1 MEASLRQNTGVAI
14 ALAAAGVSTIWFTRS
29 IWAYWVDCVM
39 ASTFGLS
46 KRRSDNI
53 FLEGVYKPVQQEV
66 QSQSLTVTGT
76 IPPSLNGVF
85 ARVGPNP
92 YFEPL
97 GDYHM

>member
-14 ALAAAGVSTIWFTRS
+14 ALAAAGVSTLWFTRS

-39 ASTFGLS
+39 ASTLGLS
-46 KRRSDNI
+46 KRRKDNI
-53 FLEGVYKPVQQEV
+53 FLAGVYKPVQQEV
-66 QSQSLTVTGT
+66 HSQGLTVTGT

-92 YFEPL
+92 FFEPL